1 MSIEKLANYCQSA
14 LQKKGYHRD
23 DRYVKRLKLE
33 IAECRGKKKA
43 DFLWRLHN
51 IWLDYSIKNP
61 DYTDRP
67 QNENNLLLT
76 ELLGITQPADIEAE
90 PNFKQGD
97 FPDIDVDFI
106 KEVRDYLKVD
116 YIPKTFGEDKVC
128 NISNYTTY
136 GIRSALIDMA
146 RVHGASREEI
156 MAITK
161 KLEGKDE
168 EGDPLT
174 WDSAL
179 KLHED
184 LAKYCDEHPDIAD
197 AAKRLL
203 DRNRGFGL
211 HAGGVIISSKPITN
225 TVPLLKRKDQP
236 PASAWPEGLHTQ
248 DLQPVG
254 LIKFDLLVISNLVQ
268 IAKGCHIVKTYNP
281 EDPINYGAQ
290 AVALAR
296 QITDQVKAETGEGI
310 CALPGQSDWSDVP
323 KWRNDPKALA
333 MANKGDLK
341 CIFQFDSVGIR
352 KLAVAGGVD
361 SFEDLVAYTALY
373 RPGPLGMK
381 MHDVYVQNKKDPTQ
395 RWRKELHPV
404 LRPILEKTNAVMVYQ
419 EQVMKILNVVG
430 GIPLSDCEI
439 VRKAMSKKKVEMFQE
454 YKDQFIINGQKI
466 LGWSQEAVENLWDQI
481 ESFSE
486 YGFNRSHAV
495 AYTYISSRLLYLK
508 AHYPKQ
514 FYTAILS
521 VEGQSDKIKEY
532 KMEAKQ
538 HGVDIQRVNINKSD
552 VVFSIKGGEIFFGLS
567 QIKGIGSEVAA
578 RIVEHQPYKSFEDFL
593 ERFGTDANVIKPLV
607 GLRCFRDADPV
618 VLYKFSEYY
627 KDKMKKHDDKDKRFA
642 ASMKKYDDQFHELI
656 PEDYRSLSDIEE
668 LDYEEFRVYDVDE
681 ARYTEKE
688 VECDASEGEY
698 TKIVIKEIME
708 GVESEVEQPYKKVQV
723 KKSWNRWKE
732 LERLWNRRKRSI
744 QKRDDRIEEGFE
756 KPTLEDF
763 YKVSDEWEIDDK
775 VLEELRSK
783 IACEEKYY
791 GFAWN
796 HELEKS
802 PNFHPDLTFDQ
813 FRTDSLP
820 EAPVEV
826 KVLSVSAAT
835 SKKGNVYWR
844 LQVEDVTGEENRVH
858 VWEDDYERFQQ
869 EFRANNLLRL
879 RLRPPDPPFT
889 NYTFSSP
896 PRNQRDMLP
905 SKQEDYRL
913 SVMAQGVEN
922 DEDYMS
928 DSEVL
933 DEFEGC
939 SVF

>member
-1 MSIEKLANYCQSA
+1 MEKLAAYCQSA
-14 LQKKGYHRD
+14 LQNKGYHRD
-23 DRYVKRLKLE
+23 ERYTKRLKLE
-33 IAECRGKKKA
+33 LAECRGKRKA
-43 DFLWRLHN
+43 DGLWRLHN
-51 IWLDYSIKNP
+51 VWLDYAIKHP
-61 DYTDRP
+61 EYTDRP

-76 ELLGITQPADIEAE
+76 ELLGVTQPADIDRE
-90 PNFKQGD
+90 PNSKQGD

-106 KEVRDYLKVD
+106 KEVRDYLKTD

-146 RVHGASREEI
+146 RVHGESREEI

-174 WDSAL
+174 WESAL

-184 LAKYCDEHPDIAD
+184 LAKYCEEHPEVAD
-197 AAKRLL
+197 AAHRLL

-254 LIKFDLLVISNLVQ
+254 LIKFDLLVISNLIQ
-268 IAKGCHIVKTYNP
+268 IAKGCHIVKETSKFDNP
-281 EDPINYGAQ
+281 YL
-290 AVALAR
+290 AVALA
-296 QITDQVKAETGEGI
+296 DSVAEQVRRETGSGI
-310 CALPGQSDWSDVP
+310 CALPGQSDWSDVR
-323 KWRNDPKALA
+323 KWRNDPTALA

-361 SFEDLVAYTALY
+361 AFEDLVAYTALY

-395 RWRKELHPV
+395 RWRKDLHPL
-404 LRPILEKTNAVMVYQ
+404 LRPILEKTYAVMTYQ
-419 EQVMKILNVVG
+419 EQVMKILNIVG
-430 GIPLSDCEI
+430 DIPLSDCEI

-454 YKDQFIINGQKI
+454 YKDQFILNGQKN
-466 LGWSQEAVENLWDQI
+466 LGWSEEAVANLWDQI

-486 YGFNRSHAV
+486 YGFNKSHAV

-508 AHYPKQ
+508 AHFPKQ

-521 VEGQSDKIKEY
+521 VEGLSDKIKEY

-538 HGVDIQRVNINKSD
+538 HGVEIQRVNVNKSEEAFAMKD
-552 VVFSIKGGEIFFGLS
+552 GEIYFGLS
-567 QIKGIGSEVAA
+567 QVKGIGSEVAT
-578 RIVEHQPYKSFEDFL
+578 RIVQGQPYSSFEDFL
-593 ERFGTDANVIKPLV
+593 NRFGTDANVIKPLV
-607 GLRCFRDADPV
+607 GLRCFKDADPV
-618 VLYKFSEYY
+618 VLYKFSEYF
-627 KDKMKKHDDKDKRFA
+627 KDKMKKHEDKDKRFA

-656 PEDYRSLSDIEE
+656 PEENRSLSEFE
-668 LDYEEFRVYDVDE
+668 TLKYEEFQSYDVDE
-681 ARYTEKE
+681 PRFTEKE
-688 VECDASEGEY
+688 VECEPGEVGDY
-698 TKIVIKEIME
+698 TKVVIKEIME
-708 GVESEVEQPYKKVQV
+708 GVESEVEQHYKTVKVE
-723 KKSWNRWKE
+723 KSWNRWKE
-732 LERLWNRRKRSI
+732 LQRLWNRRQKSI
-744 QKRDDRIEEGFE
+744 DRRDARLSEGFE
-756 KPTLEDF
+756 RPTLQEF
-763 YKVSDEWEIDDK
+763 FEKADEWEIDDK
-775 VLEELRSK
+775 LLEELRSK
-783 IACEEKYY
+783 IACESKYY
-791 GFAWN
+791 GFAWR

-802 PNFHPDLTFDQ
+802 PDFHSDLTFDQ

-826 KVLSVSAAT
+826 KVVSVARVT
-835 SKKGNVYWR
+835 SKKGNIYWR

-869 EFRANNLLRL
+869 EFKANNLLRL

-889 NYTFSSP
+889 NYTFTSP
-896 PRNQRDMLP
+896 PRRMRDMLP
-905 SKQEDYRL
+905 PKEDDHRL
-913 SVMAQGVEN
+913 MVMAQGIDD
-922 DEDYMS
+922 DEDYLS

-933 DEFEGC
+933 ERFSG
-939 SVF
+939 SSIF